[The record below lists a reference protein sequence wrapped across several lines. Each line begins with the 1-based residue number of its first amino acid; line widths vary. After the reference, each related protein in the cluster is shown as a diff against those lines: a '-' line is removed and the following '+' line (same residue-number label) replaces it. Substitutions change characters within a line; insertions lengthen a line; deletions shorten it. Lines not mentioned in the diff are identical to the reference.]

1 MIQLFA
7 KGRFVIALYHLC
19 KRKKIYKR
27 YEVKKMTKEEF
38 ANLEIKVSI
47 SDFINVLSL
56 VDHLAYSC
64 NADALRDA
72 LQISTDIKL
81 KAVSL
86 IEIIS
91 MSNKRN
97 SF

>member
-1 MIQLFA
+1 
-7 KGRFVIALYHLC
+7 
-19 KRKKIYKR
+19 
-27 YEVKKMTKEEF
+27 MTKEEF

-86 IEIIS
+86 IAHGYDFDKIMSPEDVVDNIFEQFRIS
-91 MSNKRN
+91 KNKG
-97 SF
+97 